1 MDAPSTA
8 DRPRIRVDHPAVLPA
23 DARPLPGVALVTI
36 DRPEVRNAIDLRT
49 IGELADALAVLDADP
64 GCRAIVI
71 TGAGER
77 AFAAGADIAEMA
89 PRTAEG
95 IRRDRPFA
103 AWDRI
108 DAVETP
114 LIAAVRGYAL
124 GGGCELVLACDLV
137 VAGDDAVLGLPEIRL
152 GIIPGIGGTQR
163 LVRAV
168 GKARA
173 MEIVLTGRHVPVE
186 EAARIGLVSRVVPA
200 AETLADALGLAERIA
215 AADLVVTGEGFVDA
229 QSFDGKVVGGVAELA
244 AEAGVGVLVVCG
256 EAFDELPAGVEV
268 VTLVA
273 EVGTTRAFED
283 TTAAITEVV
292 GRRIGRPGA

>member
-173 MEIVLTGRHVPVE
+173 MEIVLTGRHVPAE

-215 AADLVVTGEGFVDA
+215 AGPPLAVAAAVRAIDA
-229 QSFDGKVVGGVAELA
+229 AAELTLA
-244 AEAGVGVLVVCG
+244 DGLVYERELFTDLFDTEDQAEGM
-256 EAFDELPAGVEV
+256 
-268 VTLVA
+268 
-273 EVGTTRAFED
+273 RAFLD
-283 TTAAITEVV
+283 KRPPAWR
-292 GRRIGRPGA
+292 GR

>member
-1 MDAPSTA
+1 MDVPAT
-8 DRPRIRVDHPAVLPA
+8 DRPRIRVDLPAALPA
-23 DARPLPGVALVTI
+23 DGRVLPGVACVTI
-36 DRPEVRNAIDLRT
+36 DRPEVRNAIDVRT
-49 IGELADALAVLDADP
+49 IGELADALVALDADP
-64 GCRAIVI
+64 ACRAIVI

-89 PRTAEG
+89 PRTADG

-173 MEIVLTGRHVPVE
+173 MEIVLTGRHVPAE
-186 EAARIGLVSRVVPA
+186 EAARIGLVSRLVPA
-200 AETLADALGLAERIA
+200 AETLTEALVLAERIA
-215 AADLVVTGEGFVDA
+215 AGPPLAVAAAVRAIDA
-229 QSFDGKVVGGVAELA
+229 AAELTLA
-244 AEAGVGVLVVCG
+244 DGLVYERELFTDLFDTEDQAEGM
-256 EAFDELPAGVEV
+256 
-268 VTLVA
+268 
-273 EVGTTRAFED
+273 RAFLEKRPP
-283 TTAAITEVV
+283 AWR
-292 GRRIGRPGA
+292 GR